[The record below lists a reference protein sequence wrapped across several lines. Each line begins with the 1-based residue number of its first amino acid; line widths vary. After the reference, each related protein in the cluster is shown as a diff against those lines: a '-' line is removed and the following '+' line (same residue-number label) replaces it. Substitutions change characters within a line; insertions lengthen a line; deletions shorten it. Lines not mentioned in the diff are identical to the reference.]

1 MLSIKLELT
10 MTGSS
15 ILPIAINE
23 ISTKCGVVNQKS
35 TYTFNESFRLT
46 MASSFSDLYKLNF
59 YRMQCCE
66 TDKKIFLGLV

>member
-1 MLSIKLELT
+1 

-23 ISTKCGVVNQKS
+23 ISTKCSVVKQKS

-66 TDKKIFLGLV
+66 TDKKNLLRFSVGCDKQ